1 MIPGKF
7 NSREVKRMMAQM
19 GIKSNE
25 MTDVRKV
32 VLYADTKNYVIENA
46 AVTMIEAQGQKSFQI
61 TGNIKEVPKDA
72 GETKEIKEE
81 VPPYNA
87 EDIKLVM
94 DQTGVGKE
102 EAIEALKGADGEPA
116 QAILNLLNK

>member
-25 MTDVRKV
+25 MTDVKKV
-32 VLYADTKNYVIENA
+32 ILYGDTKNYVIENA

-61 TGNIKEVPKDA
+61 VGNMKEVPKDA
-72 GETKEIKEE
+72 KEVKQEE
-81 VPPYNA
+81 DSPYNA

-102 EAIEALKGADGEPA
+102 KAIEALKGAGGEPA

>member
-25 MTDVRKV
+25 MTDVKKV
-32 VLYADTKNYVIENA
+32 VLYGDTKNYVIENA

-61 TGNIKEVPKDA
+61 VGNMKEVPKDV
-72 GETKEIKEE
+72 KEVKQDE
-81 VPPYNA
+81 VSPYNT

-94 DQTGVGKE
+94 DQTGVGKDK
-102 EAIEALKGADGEPA
+102 AIEALKGADGEPA

>member
-25 MTDVRKV
+25 MTDVKKV
-32 VLYADTKNYVIENA
+32 ILYGDTKNYVIENA

-61 TGNIKEVPKDA
+61 VGNMKEVPKGA
-72 GETKEIKEE
+72 GEVKNEEIS
-81 VPPYNA
+81 PYND

-94 DQTGVGKE
+94 DQTGVVREK
-102 EAIEALKGADGEPA
+102 AIEALKGADGEPA

>member
-25 MTDVRKV
+25 MTDVKKV
-32 VLYADTKNYVIENA
+32 ILYGDTKNYVIENA

-61 TGNIKEVPKDA
+61 VGNMKEVPKGA
-72 GETKEIKEE
+72 GEVKNEEIS
-81 VPPYNA
+81 PYND

-94 DQTGVGKE
+94 DQTVVVREK
-102 EAIEALKGADGEPA
+102 AIEALKGADGEPA
-116 QAILNLLNK
+116 QAILNLRNK

>member
-25 MTDVRKV
+25 MTDVKKV
-32 VLYADTKNYVIENA
+32 VLYGDTKNYVIENA

-61 TGNIKEVPKDA
+61 VGNMKEVPKDV
-72 GETKEIKEE
+72 KEVKQEE
-81 VPPYNA
+81 VSPYNT

-94 DQTGVGKE
+94 DQTGVGKDK
-102 EAIEALKGADGEPA
+102 AIEALKGADGEPA

>member
-25 MTDVRKV
+25 MTDVKKV

-61 TGNIKEVPKDA
+61 IGNIKEVPKDA
-72 GETKEIKEE
+72 KEIKEE
-81 VPPYNA
+81 VSPYNP

-94 DQTGVGKE
+94 DQTGVDREK
-102 EAIEALKGADGEPA
+102 AIEALKGAEGEPA

>member
-25 MTDVRKV
+25 MTDVKKV
-32 VLYADTKNYVIENA
+32 ILYGDTKNYVIENA

-61 TGNIKEVPKDA
+61 VGNIKEAPKSA
-72 GETKEIKEE
+72 GEVKQEEIS
-81 VPPYNA
+81 PYNN

-94 DQTGVGKE
+94 DQTGVGREK
-102 EAIEALKGADGEPA
+102 AIEALKGADGEPA
-116 QAILNLLNK
+116 QAILNLLSK

>member
-25 MTDVRKV
+25 MTDVKKV
-32 VLYADTKNYVIENA
+32 ILYGDTKNYVIENA

-61 TGNIKEVPKDA
+61 VGNMKEVPKGA
-72 GETKEIKEE
+72 GEVKNEEIS
-81 VPPYNA
+81 PYND

-94 DQTGVGKE
+94 DQTGVVMEK
-102 EAIEALKGADGEPA
+102 AIEALKGADGEPA

>member
-25 MTDVRKV
+25 MTDVKKV
-32 VLYADTKNYVIENA
+32 LLYGDTKNYVIETA
-46 AVTMIEAQGQKSFQI
+46 AVTMIEAQVQKSFQI
-61 TGNIKEVPKDA
+61 LGNMKEVPKGA
-72 GETKEIKEE
+72 GEVKNEEIS
-81 VPPYNA
+81 PYND

-94 DQTGVGKE
+94 DQTGVGREK
-102 EAIEALKGADGEPA
+102 AIEALKGADGEPA